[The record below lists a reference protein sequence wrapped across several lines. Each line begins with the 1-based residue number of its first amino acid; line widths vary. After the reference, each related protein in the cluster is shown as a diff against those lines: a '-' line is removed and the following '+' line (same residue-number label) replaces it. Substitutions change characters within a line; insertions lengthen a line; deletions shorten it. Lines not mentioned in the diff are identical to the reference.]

1 MKDLVKSVLK
11 VFDGKQKRKLVGMM
25 FLILINSGVS
35 LLGVSVL
42 SPFITAVMNPEELLK
57 NDIIRSVYDG
67 FHMQNTNQ
75 LITLLSVLII
85 IVYIAKN
92 AFIIFINNM
101 LYCFSFYG
109 KREIQDRMLIYYIS
123 RDYTF
128 FLNHNSAELMR
139 DINTDP
145 EMFYAAV
152 LNMLQL
158 ASELCVS
165 LILVG
170 YLLVKDALLTLGVA
184 FAMVV
189 MVFIF
194 MKKLRRTL
202 ARFGDD
208 RRKYNAN
215 ILQCM
220 QQAFGGIKE
229 IKIANRE
236 AYFEGEFV
244 KQNGLYTYVI
254 KQNSFLSS
262 IPKPIMEALCITG
275 LMAAIIVRINATS
288 TSPEQFVGT
297 LAVFAAAAF
306 ALLPSA
312 NKMSEYLGSIIHNGV
327 VIHKIGEEYAAIRD
341 MEIQTEKEENY
352 KKVTL
357 DKEIKVEDMTFHY
370 PDTEDAVLAHVNV
383 TIPKNKSVAFIG
395 PSGAGKTTMV
405 DLILGVLKPQAGKIT
420 VDGMDIK
427 ESYRGWH
434 DKIGYIPQTIY
445 MLDDTIRNNIA
456 FGKVKSIDDAEI
468 WAALKQAQ
476 LDEFVK
482 SLDEGL
488 DTMIGEAGVRLS
500 GGQRQRIGIA
510 RALYRRPEVL
520 VLDEATSAL
529 DTETEA
535 AVMEAIDSLQGKMTM
550 LIIAHRLS
558 TIKNCDMVYQV
569 EGGSVTRKEKES
581 V

>member
-1 MKDLVKSVLK
+1 MSLVKSVFK
-11 VFDGKQKRKLVGMM
+11 VFDGKQKKKLLFMA
-25 FLILINSGVS
+25 FLILVNSAVS

-42 SPFITAVMNPEELLK
+42 LPFIQAVTDPDKLLQ
-57 NDIIRSVYDG
+57 NEWIRLVYDG
-67 FHMQNTNQ
+67 MGMENPNQ
-75 LITLLSVLII
+75 LITAIAIGIVVVYVL
-85 IVYIAKN
+85 KN
-92 AFIIFINNM
+92 GFIIFMNNM
-101 LYCFSFYG
+101 QYRFSYYG
-109 KREIQDRMLIYYIS
+109 KREMQDKLMKYYIS
-123 RDYTF
+123 KDYTF

-139 DINTDP
+139 DINNDP

-158 ASELCVS
+158 VSELCVS
-165 LILVG
+165 MILIIFLVITDP
-170 YLLVKDALLTLGVA
+170 VITLGVA
-184 FAMVV
+184 LAMIL
-189 MVFIF
+189 MMMLF
-194 MKKLRRTL
+194 MKRLKRTL
-202 ARFGDD
+202 ARFGDE

-215 ILQCM
+215 IIQCM

-236 AYFEGEFV
+236 AYFEEDFR

-254 KQNSFLSS
+254 KQNAFLSS
-262 IPKPIMEALCITG
+262 IPKPVMEALCISG
-275 LMAAIIVRINATS
+275 LMITIAVRVSMS
-288 TSPEQFVGT
+288 TEDPSHFVGV

-306 ALLPSA
+306 YLLPSA
-312 NKMSEYLGSIIHNGV
+312 NKMSEYLASIIHNGV
-327 VIHKIGEEYAAIRD
+327 VIHKIGNEYVKIRD
-341 MEIQTEKEENY
+341 LEIDIEQKKDYKNVKLEKEIRVENMAF
-352 KKVTL
+352 T
-357 DKEIKVEDMTFHY
+357 Y
-370 PDTEDAVLAHVNV
+370 PDVEEPVLSHVNV
-383 TIPKNKSVAFIG
+383 TIPKNTSVAFIG

-405 DLILGVLKPQAGKIT
+405 DLILGVLKPQEGKIT
-420 VDGMDIK
+420 VDGMDIS

-456 FGKVKSIDDAEI
+456 FGKKDGIDDEQI
-468 WAALKQAQ
+468 WAALRQAQ
-476 LDEFVK
+476 LDDFVA

-510 RALYRRPEVL
+510 RALYRKPEVL

-529 DTETEA
+529 DSETEA

-558 TIKNCDMVYQV
+558 TIKNCNIVYKV
-569 EGGSVTRKEKES
+569 ENGGIAKQDK
-581 V
+581 